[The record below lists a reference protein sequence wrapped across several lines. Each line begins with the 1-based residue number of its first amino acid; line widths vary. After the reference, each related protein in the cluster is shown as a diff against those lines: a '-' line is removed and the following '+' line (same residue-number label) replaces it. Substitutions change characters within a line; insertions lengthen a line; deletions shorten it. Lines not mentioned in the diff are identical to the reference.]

1 VRVSA
6 ESVAGAG
13 LSDADVR
20 ERQARDGFNEL
31 PEPRGRGFL
40 SIALEI
46 VREPMILLLLAAGS
60 LYSVIGSVQEAAALF
75 VSILVVVGISLY
87 QRQKTEHAIAALK
100 EIASPRARVIR
111 NGRQL
116 RVPAREIVVDDRIVI
131 GEGERVPADATLSGG
146 LSVLVDESL
155 LTGESVPVRKVPAA
169 GPVPPTAPGGD
180 DQAALFA
187 GTLVVRG
194 QGVARV
200 TAIGPKTE
208 IGKIGR
214 ALGSIVSGPTAL
226 QAETRRVVRVLATVG
241 ILLCVAV
248 VLLFGILR
256 ADWLRGLLAGLTLA
270 MSILPEEFPVVL
282 TIFLALG
289 AWRVSRVHVLT
300 RRMSAVE
307 SLGAATVLCVDK
319 TGTLT
324 LNRMEVGAISAGT
337 REAFELPLG
346 STRPVPEDVHETLEY
361 AILASQDDPS
371 DPMDRAIQTAA
382 SAAAPVFQRD
392 HMHRSWMLAREYP
405 LSPKLLAVTRV
416 WIRPGETGFHAAAK
430 GAPEAIADL
439 CRVDA
444 NVRQALTTRVESLA
458 RRGLRVIGVARAR
471 YDGRELPSEP
481 VAFPFQLMG
490 LIGFV
495 DPVRPGVPEAIRECR
510 AAGVRVVMVT
520 GDFPVTAESV
530 GRRIDLDPVPAVTG
544 ADVERMNE
552 DELVRATRA
561 ASIFARIVPDQKLR
575 IVRALQS
582 SGEVVAMTGDGVNDA
597 PALAA
602 AQIGIAMGERG
613 TDVAR
618 EAAALV
624 LLDDDFASI
633 VHAIRVGRRIFDNL
647 KKSMSYLLTVHVPIA
662 GMSVLPL
669 LFGWPLVLLP
679 IHIVF
684 LELVIDPTCSI
695 AFEGEPEEP
704 DVMTRPPRAASE
716 RLFSRATVLR
726 ALLQGVM
733 LLVIVSVLFVFAL
746 WKGRPEADAR
756 TVAFSALVLGNL
768 VTIFLDR
775 SRTRSV
781 FAAFRVPNPALWIVT
796 GGAAGLLA
804 LTLAIPAARRLF
816 ELSPLGAADAAS
828 ILGVVAGGTLVLEAM
843 RAARR
848 RAFAHRK
855 N

>member
-1 VRVSA
+1 
-6 ESVAGAG
+6 VAAGG
-13 LSDADVR
+13 LSDAEVR
-20 ERQARDGFNEL
+20 QRQARDGFNEL
-31 PEPRGRGFL
+31 PEARSRGFL

-60 LYSVIGSVQEAAALF
+60 LYSVIGGVQEAAALF

-111 NGRQL
+111 NGRQI
-116 RVPAREIVVDDRIVI
+116 RVPARELVVDDRIVI
-131 GEGERVPADATLSGG
+131 GEGERVPADAALSGG

-248 VLLFGILR
+248 VVLFGVLR

-324 LNRMEVGAISAGT
+324 LNRMEVGAISAGAG
-337 REAFELPLG
+337 EAFEIPSG
-346 STRPVPEDVHETLEY
+346 PTRPVPEGVHETLEY

-371 DPMDRAIQTAA
+371 DPMDRAIQAAA
-382 SAAAPVFQRD
+382 SAAEPVFQRD

-405 LSPKLLAVTRV
+405 LLPKLLAVTRV

-439 CRVDA
+439 CRLDA
-444 NVRQALTTRVESLA
+444 NARQALTTRVELLA
-458 RRGLRVIGVARAR
+458 RKGLRVIGVARAR

-481 VAFPFQLMG
+481 GAFPFQLAG
-490 LIGFV
+490 LIAFV

-530 GRRIDLDPVPAVTG
+530 GRAIELDPAPPITG
-544 ADVERMNE
+544 ADVANMTE
-552 DELVRATRA
+552 DDLAHATRT

-704 DVMTRPPRAASE
+704 DVMTRPPRSASE
-716 RLFSRATVLR
+716 RLFSRASVFR
-726 ALLQGVM
+726 ALLQGAM
-733 LLVIVSVLFVFAL
+733 LLAIVSVLFLFAL
-746 WKGRPEADAR
+746 WEGRPAEDAR

-775 SRTRSV
+775 SRTRSA
-781 FAAFRVPNPALWIVT
+781 FAALRVPNRALWIVT
-796 GGAAGLLA
+796 CGAACLLA
-804 LTLAIPAARRLF
+804 LTLAVPAARRLF
-816 ELSPLGAADAAS
+816 ELSPLRPADAAL
-828 ILGVVAGGTLVLEAM
+828 IVGVVAGSALVLEAV

-848 RAFAHRK
+848 RALAHRK